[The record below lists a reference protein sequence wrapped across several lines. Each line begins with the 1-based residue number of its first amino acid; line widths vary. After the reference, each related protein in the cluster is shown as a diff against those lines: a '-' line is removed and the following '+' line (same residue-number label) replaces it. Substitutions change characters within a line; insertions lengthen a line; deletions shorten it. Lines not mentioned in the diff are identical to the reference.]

1 MMDAFD
7 RLCGTASGPIGIA
20 VSGGSD
26 SLALLVLAH
35 DWAAR
40 AGRDLMAFTV
50 DHRLR
55 PEAADEARHVASIC
69 GQISI
74 AHETLVWETPV
85 SKQALARRARHGLM
99 AAALRAR
106 GGARLLLGHTSD
118 DQCETFLMRAR
129 QGSTWYGLA
138 GMQPRAVSPVWPEGQ
153 GVMIARPVLSHSRSE
168 LRTNLTSRGILW
180 VDDPSNRNL
189 AYERVR
195 VRAQLDGHADLKARI
210 LACQARLQ
218 DVRRLE
224 ERLIGRWMAD
234 YVAWDGEGRARLNLS
249 GLPRERL
256 ERALGLM
263 LQIVGGKETPPRRDA
278 VQQLA
283 GRLSGNEAFQG
294 ATLGGVLIYRKQGDV
309 VLSAEPG
316 IAGTAADPALARARF
331 DAMRALYVGDT

>member
-55 PEAADEARHVASIC
+55 PEAADEARHVAGIC
-69 GQISI
+69 
-74 AHETLVWETPV
+74 AHLGIGHQTLTWETPV

-129 QGSTWYGLA
+129 Q
-138 GMQPRAVSPVWPEGQ
+138 PEPV
-153 GVMIARPVLSHSRSE
+153 
-168 LRTNLTSRGILW
+168 TS
-180 VDDPSNRNL
+180 
-189 AYERVR
+189 
-195 VRAQLDGHADLKARI
+195 
-210 LACQARLQ
+210 
-218 DVRRLE
+218 
-224 ERLIGRWMAD
+224 
-234 YVAWDGEGRARLNLS
+234 
-249 GLPRERL
+249 
-256 ERALGLM
+256 
-263 LQIVGGKETPPRRDA
+263 
-278 VQQLA
+278 
-283 GRLSGNEAFQG
+283 
-294 ATLGGVLIYRKQGDV
+294 
-309 VLSAEPG
+309 
-316 IAGTAADPALARARF
+316 
-331 DAMRALYVGDT
+331 

>member
-35 DWAAR
+35 DWALR
-40 AGRDLMAFTV
+40 SGRDLVAFTV

-55 PEAADEARHVASIC
+55 PEAAEEACHVAGVCAHRHIP
-69 GQISI
+69 
-74 AHETLVWETPV
+74 HETLVWQAPV
-85 SKQALARRARHGLM
+85 AKQALARRARHGLM
-99 AAALRAR
+99 AEALRAK
-106 GGARLLLGHTSD
+106 GGERLLLGHTSD

-138 GMQPRAVSPVWPEGQ
+138 GMQPRAMSPVWPEGQ
-153 GVMIARPVLSHSRSE
+153 GVMIARPILSHSRSE
-168 LRTNLTSRGILW
+168 LRTRLTARGIVW

-195 VRAQLDGHADLKARI
+195 VRAVLDGHVDLKARI

-234 YVAWDGEGRARLNLS
+234 CVAWDGEGGARLDLS

-278 VQQLA
+278 VQPLA
-283 GRLSGNEAFQG
+283 ARLSGNEAFQG

-316 IAGTAADPALARARF
+316 IAGMAADPALARARF
-331 DAMRALYVGDT
+331 GAMQALYVGDT

>member
-1 MMDAFD
+1 
-7 RLCGTASGPIGIA
+7 
-20 VSGGSD
+20 
-26 SLALLVLAH
+26 
-35 DWAAR
+35 
-40 AGRDLMAFTV
+40 
-50 DHRLR
+50 
-55 PEAADEARHVASIC
+55 
-69 GQISI
+69 
-74 AHETLVWETPV
+74 
-85 SKQALARRARHGLM
+85 
-99 AAALRAR
+99 
-106 GGARLLLGHTSD
+106 
-118 DQCETFLMRAR
+118 MR
-129 QGSTWYGLA
+129 TC
-138 GMQPRAVSPVWPEGQ
+138 
-153 GVMIARPVLSHSRSE
+153 
-168 LRTNLTSRGILW
+168 LTSRGILW

-210 LACQARLQ
+210 LTCQARLQ

-234 YVAWDGEGRARLNLS
+234 CVAWDGEGGARLNLS
-249 GLPRERL
+249 RLPRERL

-278 VQQLA
+278 VQPLA

-316 IAGTAADPALARARF
+316 IAGMAADPALARARF